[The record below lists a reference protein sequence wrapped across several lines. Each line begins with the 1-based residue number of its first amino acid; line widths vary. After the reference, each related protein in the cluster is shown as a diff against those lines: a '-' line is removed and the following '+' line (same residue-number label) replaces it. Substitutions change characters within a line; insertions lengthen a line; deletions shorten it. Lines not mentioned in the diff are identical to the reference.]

1 MLLLY
6 VDQAH
11 FSAGT
16 EVLFVG
22 GLQQLLF
29 AIKNR
34 YIFRKTFCILQN
46 INIFYYKI
54 KHLLMKL
61 RNMTQAF
68 YDKNIFVKTL
78 FEALSKLIFSSAKSK
93 FFANIMQTFAKF
105 GHYTECLN
113 VQCLSKIR
121 KVFF

>member
-34 YIFRKTFCILQN
+34 YIFGKTFCILQN
-46 INIFYYKI
+46 IYIFYYKI

-68 YDKNIFVKTL
+68 YDKNIFVKTI
-78 FEALSKLIFSSAKSK
+78 FAVLSKLIFSSAKSK